1 MNISFR
7 SYKALY
13 MIVTSK
19 TKFDNI
25 DLIHLAPV
33 IIICNYQHYF
43 YCERLPWTAKRN
55 LNFKH
60 TLAFYPLN
68 IWSPPKGH
76 TYLKKTC
83 TF

>member
-7 SYKALY
+7 LYKALY

-33 IIICNYQHYF
+33 TIICNYQHYF
-43 YCERLPWTAKRN
+43 YCERLPWTAKLISISNTPFLFIR
-55 LNFKH
+55 
-60 TLAFYPLN
+60 
-68 IWSPPKGH
+68 
-76 TYLKKTC
+76 
-83 TF
+83 